1 MNKTRTTIRLEEQDR
16 EMIALIKEH
25 YGITSDN
32 DAIRLA
38 LREIGR
44 SIKRQSTPPLPQTRK
59 GHSSPPSKERGFL
72 ARLQ

>member
-1 MNKTRTTIRLEEQDR
+1 
-16 EMIALIKEH
+16 MIALIKEH

-59 GHSSPPSKERGFL
+59 GQKAPP
-72 ARLQ
+72 